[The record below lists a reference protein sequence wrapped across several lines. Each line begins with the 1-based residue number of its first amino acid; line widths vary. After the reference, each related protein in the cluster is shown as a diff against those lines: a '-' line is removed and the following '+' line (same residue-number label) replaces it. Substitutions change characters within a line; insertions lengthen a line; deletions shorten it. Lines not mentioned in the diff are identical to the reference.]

1 MIIPVCCY
9 TCGKIIADKWN
20 YYERELK
27 KIKTSS
33 QDTILN
39 VNSKTKIVYP
49 EGQILDKLGLTEY
62 CCRRM
67 MLSHVDLI
75 KVIN

>member
-1 MIIPVCCY
+1 MIIPICCY

-27 KIKTSS
+27 KIKKTDE
-33 QDTILN
+33 DTLLN
-39 VNSKTKIVYP
+39 VDSKTIIEYP
-49 EGQILDKLGLTEY
+49 EGKILDKLGLTDY